1 MFQVLKV
8 LLIKICE
15 IQSLYLLS
23 LVILLAFTSADIFQ
37 KFLELEHS
45 TLSAKKIFITNFS
58 FLMPRQI
65 LKNSY
70 ASAKALNAALVT
82 LLIESLKIIIWLI
95 VLFFKWFEHGQTSN
109 VIWLCATWLLIF
121 GLEVSNK
128 KPLFITEPASIEL
141 KFHVKKI

>member
-1 MFQVLKV
+1 M

-45 TLSAKKIFITNFS
+45 TLSAKKIFVTNFS

-70 ASAKALNAALVT
+70 VSAKALNAALVT
-82 LLIESLKIIIWLI
+82 LLIESLKIII
-95 VLFFKWFEHGQTSN
+95 
-109 VIWLCATWLLIF
+109 
-121 GLEVSNK
+121 
-128 KPLFITEPASIEL
+128 
-141 KFHVKKI
+141 